1 MDKYLICTD
10 LDRTLIPNGTQPES
24 PMARNYFSQLVASER
39 VILVYVSGRDKA
51 LVAQAIKTYELPSP
65 DFVIGDVGTNI
76 YDMRDSAWSIFTK
89 WHEVIS
95 PDWNGY
101 SRIELSHLLEDI
113 RDLRLQEH
121 RKQNRYKCSYYFPL
135 HIARGTIENTIQQRL
150 KERQIQANLIWSI
163 DEPASIGLLDILPIS
178 ASKLHAI
185 EFLRH
190 HLDILLEKTIFAGD
204 SGNDLAV
211 MTSPIPSVLVAN
223 AAPDVSLEAENAVKD
238 SGAANSL
245 YVATGTFHEMNG
257 NYSAGILEGI
267 DHFYPELMDSIT
279 MGD

>member
-10 LDRTLIPNGTQPES
+10 LDRTLIPNGVQPES
-24 PMARNYFSQLVASER
+24 PGARDCFFQLVANEQ
-39 VILVYVSGRDKA
+39 VILVYVSGRDKK
-51 LVAQAIKTYELPSP
+51 LISQAIKSYQLPNP

-76 YDMRDSAWSIFTK
+76 YDMRKISWTVFSK

-113 RDLRLQEH
+113 SELRLQEH
-121 RKQNRYKCSYYFPL
+121 RKQNRFKCSYYFPL
-135 HIARGTIENTIQQRL
+135 QSDQSKIENTIQQRL
-150 KERQIQANLIWSI
+150 GEKHIEASLIWSI

-190 HLDILLEKTIFAGD
+190 HLDISLDKIIFAGD

-223 AAPDVSLEAENAVKD
+223 AAPDVRMEAENAAKK
-238 SGAANSL
+238 SGAVNSL
-245 YVATGTFHEMNG
+245 YVANGSFKNMNG

-267 DHFYPELMDSIT
+267 NHFYPELM
-279 MGD
+279 